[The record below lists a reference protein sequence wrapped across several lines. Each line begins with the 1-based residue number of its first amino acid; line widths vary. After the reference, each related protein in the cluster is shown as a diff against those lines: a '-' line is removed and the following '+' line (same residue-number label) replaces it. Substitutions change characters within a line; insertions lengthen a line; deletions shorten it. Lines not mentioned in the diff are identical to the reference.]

1 MNSNDKLLTK
11 PYCLSRV
18 DFLRQFYAYAKDRKI
33 KGSGKNLSDFKT
45 ILGNRGTKLFKT
57 ETWAA
62 MQLQVQNDLAIAA
75 GLAAIP
81 VVIVPPI
88 PNNEN
93 LPTDPPNIGDVP
105 NTAVAIERWKIME
118 RISEDFDTAK
128 TQLKS
133 KMQAMLPPEVFKS
146 LERSKGVE
154 GWAIVEPSDVFDYI
168 LSNEMG
174 NITAAE
180 LQTVQDAIKNP
191 WDKRKALRTNLEEMV
206 EKNNLIGETFP
217 HMKLNDQLMFQ
228 IAFHIAE
235 NPIYDLKDTINDFM
249 MLPGQDITT
258 SVFPEFMEYILEKY
272 PKLSHDENKGHLAF
286 SCEKRYK
293 RYGMAATESTIEK
306 DEEGLA
312 LAANAPKNP
321 SAASINPPKWDPK
334 EYAELLRLRKA
345 QKAPPTPTNPTQHTQ
360 LGRICFLCGWNS
372 DHNSRSCTTM
382 QNAAPGTYTDRQM
395 NLTRF
400 SPTRNN
406 HELDGKPINQNC
418 APGVHGWP

>member
-1 MNSNDKLLTK
+1 MTSNDKFLTK

-18 DFLRQFYAYAKDRKI
+18 EFLRQFYSYAKDRKI
-33 KGSGKNLSDFKT
+33 KGTGKNLSDFTT
-45 ILGNRGTKLFKT
+45 ILGNLGTKIFKP
-57 ETWAA
+57 EVYVI
-62 MQLQVQNDLAIAA
+62 MQLQEQNDLAIAA
-75 GLAAIP
+75 GLAANP
-81 VVIVPPI
+81 VIIVPPI
-88 PNNEN
+88 QRNEN
-93 LPTDPPNIGDVP
+93 LPTDVPEIGDLP
-105 NTAVAIERWKIME
+105 NTAVAIERWKIQE
-118 RISEDFDTAK
+118 KISEDFDTAK
-128 TQLKS
+128 SQLKS

-154 GWAIVEPSDVFDYI
+154 GWAIVEPSDVFEYI
-168 LSNEMG
+168 LSEEMG

-180 LQTVQDAIKNP
+180 LQSVQNEIKIP
-191 WDKRKALRTNLEEMV
+191 WDKRKALRTNLEEMA

-293 RYGMAATESTIEK
+293 RYGMAATESKVEK

-321 SAASINPPKWDPK
+321 LAASPNPPKWDPK
-334 EYAELLRLRKA
+334 EYAEYLKLK
-345 QKAPPTPTNPTQHTQ
+345 KAPRAPTPPKPPQKTQ

-382 QNAAPGTYTDRQM
+382 LNAAPGTYTDRQM

-406 HELDGKPINQNC
+406 HELDGVPVNQNC